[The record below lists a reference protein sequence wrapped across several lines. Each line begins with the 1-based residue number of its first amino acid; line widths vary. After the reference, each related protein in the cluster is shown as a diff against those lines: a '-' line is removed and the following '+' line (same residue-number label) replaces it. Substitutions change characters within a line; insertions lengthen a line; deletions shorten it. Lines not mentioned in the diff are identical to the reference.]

1 MVRRA
6 RGSGSCTM
14 DRQPPSSV
22 RRLVRWRGL
31 ALAVGAALNAA
42 LVWECNPER
51 DAIAMVLLALAASL
65 SLFGLGCCVTGKIP
79 ITPTQLLGVAWAS
92 WAFPML
98 VFALLFFHH

>member
-1 MVRRA
+1 MRRA

-14 DRQPPSSV
+14 DRQPPSSI
-22 RRLVRWRGL
+22 RRLVRWRGF

-51 DAIAMVLLALAASL
+51 DVIATVLLALAAALSL
-65 SLFGLGCCVTGKIP
+65 SGLGCWVTGKTP
-79 ITPTQLLGVAWAS
+79 ITPTRLLGVAWAS
-92 WAFPML
+92 WAVPMR